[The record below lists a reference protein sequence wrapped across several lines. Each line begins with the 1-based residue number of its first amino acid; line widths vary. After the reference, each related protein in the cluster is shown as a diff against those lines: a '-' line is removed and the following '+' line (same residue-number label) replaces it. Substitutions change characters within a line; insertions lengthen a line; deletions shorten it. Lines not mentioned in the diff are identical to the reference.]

1 MKTTFTPHI
10 LTIKVFSSGPIGVT
24 PKQLTELLASVGPIV
39 DITATPMT
47 FDGDKLVPTVA
58 APIEEA
64 SPAAPVRVKA
74 KAQTKDKASPARSA
88 QAAQA
93 AARSAA
99 SKKVTK
105 PITFTE
111 GSDPEKIWHMIRNS
125 VSMSSTQIREKLN
138 LNSSI
143 VNTTIYRL
151 KGAGMIR
158 PMSHNAPNGDTLYTS
173 TEWDVPAKPEVD
185 NDE

>member
-24 PKQLTELLASVGPIV
+24 PKQLSELLSSIGPIV

-64 SPAAPVRVKA
+64 APAAPVKVKA
-74 KAQTKDKASPARSA
+74 KSKPKDKAPTARSA
-88 QAAQA
+88 QAAQVA
-93 AARSAA
+93 SRAA
-99 SKKVTK
+99 SKDTK
-105 PITFTE
+105 PISFTE
-111 GSDPEKIWHMIRNS
+111 GSDPEKIWHLIRNS
-125 VSMSSTQIREKLN
+125 MSMTSTQIREKLD
-138 LNSSI
+138 LQSGI

-158 PMSHNAPNGDTLYTS
+158 PMSHKAPNGDTLYTS